1 MQKKL
6 NILCAAGLLSV
17 ATGVVAVPTINVDAP
32 GNGETVTG
40 IIQIYGWASDEA
52 PMEDIM
58 LQLDNDNPVTIG
70 YGGSRT
76 DVAAQRPNDDDADH
90 SGFSTALNTHLLTN
104 GMHKV
109 TLSALNLAGEETS
122 VSFDLMVFN
131 PPGEGANRRDEVH
144 LHDTTM
150 NLHEG
155 NMVLDSV
162 MINGQTYSGVKLKL
176 NRVTNGFLIA
186 EITDMGMGGM
196 NHGGDNDQG
205 GMNHGGDNDQ
215 GGMNHGGDNDQGG
228 MNHGGDNDQGSMGGM
243 SGSEDP
249 IVRGKAAYA
258 QYGCAGSSCHTPDPA
273 ANQNNILKGSGHG
286 AIMGALANVPQMAD
300 VAKQLGEDHRTMI
313 DIADYIKS
321 VKINLP

>member
-17 ATGVVAVPTINVDAP
+17 ATGAVAVPTINVDAP
-32 GNGETVTG
+32 SNGETVTG

-52 PMEDIM
+52 PIEEVT

-76 DVAAQRPNDDDADH
+76 DVAAQRPNDDDAAH
-90 SGFSTALNTHLLTN
+90 SGFSTALNTHLLMN
-104 GMHKV
+104 GMHTV
-109 TLSALNLAGEETS
+109 TMAVLNLAGEETS

-131 PPGEGANRRDEVH
+131 PPGEDANRRDEVH

-155 NMVLDSV
+155 NMVLDGV
-162 MINGQTYSGVKLKL
+162 MINGQTYSGVQLKF
-176 NRVTNGFLIA
+176 NPVTNGFQIVGM
-186 EITDMGMGGM
+186 TDMGMGGM
-196 NHGGDNDQG
+196 DGGDNDQG

-215 GGMNHGGDNDQGG
+215 SG
-228 MNHGGDNDQGSMGGM
+228 MGGM